1 MIPWLKTWSSILT
14 YVNIRWEKPEQEKIK
29 YWDLGEV
36 KPLTWIR
43 FSRYNLQGLMHK
55 VQSNYSSC
63 IVRNSENIC
72 SSSGAV
78 PKKAKTRWNS
88 ICYKKKWFVVSPL
101 ALSPHPPLP
110 PSMVVYL
117 FCKFFQFL
125 TQFMTKLRVQVLC
138 FLCFTNKFTDN

>member
-14 YVNIRWEKPEQEKIK
+14 CVKIRWEKPEQEKIK

-72 SSSGAV
+72 SSSGAI
-78 PKKAKTRWNS
+78 PKKAKPRWNS
-88 ICYKKKWFVVSPL
+88 IYYKKIKWFVASLP
-101 ALSPHPPLP
+101 ALLPHPPLP
-110 PSMVVYL
+110 PLMVVYL
-117 FCKFFQFL
+117 FCKFFL
-125 TQFMTKLRVQVLC
+125 KSHPMVQVLC